1 MKPRSI
7 LAISVSKITGAL
19 SRKLGAGA
27 GTQLPGRI
35 ALLIDPQLAR
45 KLSGKLEHG
54 SILVSGTNGKT
65 TTANI
70 LANMLK
76 FSGYQPVH
84 NRSGA
89 NLMHGVTT
97 ALASSCSLAGELDGD
112 IGIFEIDEA
121 TLPQAVKQLNPRL
134 VVITNLFRDQLDRYG
149 ELENL
154 AKKMNMGLRE
164 MPWGDLLLNAD
175 DPLVATLGEGTSL
188 NVYYFGITD
197 DKTSSGGLQHAADS
211 KNCRVCGEPL
221 TFHRVYYAHMGDYR
235 CERCGLG
242 RPELAFSASM
252 LEIRG
257 VHGTEVTIW
266 GCGSPLRLTMR
277 IPGFYN
283 VYNALAAAGA
293 ACILGLE
300 RDYIVRGIEEYST
313 VFGRAEWIEAEGR
326 KIFLILS
333 KNPAGFN
340 EVIRTI
346 SADGKPNKVLLM
358 ALNDR
363 VADGTDVSWIWDVD
377 FEELVP
383 QAGTII
389 ATGIRAEDM
398 ALRMKYAGAPAHGI
412 IIEKKFSRAL
422 KRALQAAPPGATVY
436 ALTTYTATLELRKVM
451 TRMGYV
457 RGYWEE

>member
-1 MKPRSI
+1 MKGKSA
-7 LAISVSKITGAL
+7 LAIFVSKATGFL
-19 SRKLGAGA
+19 SRKLGTGA

-35 ALLIDPQLAR
+35 ALRIDPQLAR
-45 KLSGKLEHG
+45 KLSGELEYG
-54 SILVSGTNGKT
+54 TVLITGTNGKT

-70 LANMLK
+70 LANILRI
-76 FSGYQPVH
+76 SGYKPIH

-97 ALASSCSLAGELDGD
+97 ALSSSASLSGKLEGN

-121 TLPQAVKQLNPRL
+121 TLPQAVVQLTPRL

-149 ELENL
+149 ELESL
-154 AKKMNMGLRE
+154 AAKMNKGLRE
-164 MPWGDLLLNAD
+164 ISQGDLLLNAD

-188 NVYYFGITD
+188 NISYFGISD
-197 DKTSSGGLQHAADS
+197 DRAGGGNLQHAADS
-211 KNCRVCGEPL
+211 KNCRSCGEPL
-221 TFHRVYYAHMGDYR
+221 AFHRVYYAHMGNYH
-235 CERCGLG
+235 CEYCGVS
-242 RPELAFSASM
+242 RPELTFSANM
-252 LEIRG
+252 LEIKGIQETRL
-257 VHGTEVTIW
+257 TME
-266 GCGSPLRLTMR
+266 GCGSPLRLTLK

-293 ACILGLE
+293 ACILRLD
-300 RDYIVRGIEEYST
+300 RDTIVKGIEEYST

-326 KIFLILS
+326 KIFLVLS

-346 SADGKPNKVLLM
+346 SSDGKPDKVLLM

-377 FEELVP
+377 FENLVP
-383 QAGTII
+383 HTGGII

-398 ALRMKYAGAPAHGI
+398 ALRMKYAGAPTHSIA
-412 IIEKKFSRAL
+412 IEKKFDRAL
-422 KRALQAAPPGATVY
+422 KRALQAVPPGGVIY

-451 TRMGYV
+451 TRLGYV
-457 RGYWEE
+457 KGYWEE